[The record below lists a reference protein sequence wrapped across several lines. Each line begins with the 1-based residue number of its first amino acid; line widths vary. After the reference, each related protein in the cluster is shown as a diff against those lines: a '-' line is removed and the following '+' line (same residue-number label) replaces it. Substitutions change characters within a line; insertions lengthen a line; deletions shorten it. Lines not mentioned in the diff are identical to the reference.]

1 MRNTV
6 WFSVRVGLLVASLTV
21 GCDGTTSNG
30 DDAGSALADSGDAG
44 TTSLR
49 DGEVLADAP
58 VFADVI
64 AVTDLDRD
72 DDGVPDDDD
81 ALPDDPTEV
90 YDSDGDGV
98 GNLADLDEDGDGS
111 LDVEDRRPFDPAT
124 SDYRGQAEVEPNDVP
139 REASAATAI
148 PVRFTGT
155 LDTLA
160 GTSGDVD
167 VLSVP
172 IDEGGGVTFVLRGAG
187 TERVS
192 TTLQEGT
199 ARLLFPS
206 FERVLADGS
215 RAITVLVDDGPVLLI
230 LDDSGDLTGRAAW
243 TVEAFRD
250 DDLDGLDDER
260 ERAQGLR
267 APDPDTD
274 DDGVSDFDEVAAP
287 DVDGD
292 ALPTFLDLDSDG
304 DGLSDGAESIE
315 DDDEDGM
322 PAFLD
327 LDSDGIAP
335 LDAAAGD
342 ASLNDLDADGRA
354 DYRDVDDDGDG
365 LRDDSDP
372 APTVALRGTFDPATA
387 IDVVYLETRIG
398 TDRAPDAVVPGETL
412 AIEGVGFGTT
422 ADTRVIFGV
431 GSASPVTVVPDS
443 MTATEIL
450 VRAPIGA
457 QSSLRVIRGERAS
470 DVLPITVIDVARGG
484 TAALRAELVLGHHDP
499 LARRE
504 HRAVPRAPRGRR
516 ASHLVDARSAR
527 CDPGLRDERPDA
539 DRRSARR
546 EQHGDDAHPQRGAR
560 LRDHPGRHGGDVVA
574 PGRLLVR
581 RRRRARRGRH
591 VSRAAADGAQRPHAT
606 EPRRGHHDRRAR
618 SGPRL
623 RHRAELHDDGGSDDH
638 RDRALDRAH
647 RRPRADAA
655 VLARRAAH
663 AARGAPRDH
672 RARSAH
678 LHASREHGVPARC
691 ARRRDAR
698 RHRLCRGSDSAR
710 RRDRARRRD
719 LSAAGAPIAPRH
731 RAAHPRSDRDAARG
745 QRRVGLPE
753 GGDRPPHRRERHE
766 PAAVGADHARAEGRD
781 VGAPRH
787 GDLRSQRDRW
797 TERPADRLP
806 REHTRLR
813 GAWLPQRTHRGDHA
827 GTGDAAAE
835 HARVERDAVAAGA
848 PRRARRN
855 HLPTPGRR
863 DRGDAGFTSAH
874 FIHLVVQQNYAALL
888 DARAAYDDGSVTAF
902 LGAIAN
908 VLVRD
913 FDNVGPITRG
923 IARMIGRGVAETVV
937 ERIAERLAAK
947 LVPVVGQLAAILE
960 VGSMIA
966 SYTNVA
972 KVAVDLATTPGVLGF
987 DADFGFQLGSVTPGH
1002 LERAARAQ
1010 SVTLMGTGLLAR
1022 DASGTIARPTVE
1034 VRDLGAPHTRTIT
1047 PDVNAEGTELRFSI
1061 PGDYLRAAAGPLT
1074 LTVSR
1079 AGESLEAAQR
1089 IEIEQ
1094 LLRLATVTPETTGP
1108 KQRIVLEGGG
1118 FGARPEDAIVY
1129 FYAPSTGGG
1138 EIVVRGR
1145 IVAHSP
1151 TRLEVITHWMLE
1163 NEMPWE
1169 VGVDVAGLSSN
1180 RLPLN
1185 ARPFD
1190 LDSFT
1195 GTVWNIDAI
1204 RAACLG
1210 GSRQSYVMVFAPRTV
1225 AFGPFHPP
1233 MTWEG
1238 YVAGRFYTYP
1248 TEEGFRVSRGTDGTL
1263 NIVSF
1268 YFDGAVSL
1276 FFDGVLERT
1285 YLEVGPYDSR
1295 IIGTQTFPFTYLAG
1309 SGDGFPRAPVV
1320 SPDGSTIRWYV
1331 TTAPCRMPDI
1341 ATMHR

>member
-6 WFSVRVGLLVASLTV
+6 WNALGVGLLVAALAV
-21 GCDGTTSNG
+21 GCDGTTSNS

-44 TTSLR
+44 TTSVR

-58 VFADVI
+58 VFADVL
-64 AVTDLDRD
+64 AVADLDRD
-72 DDGVPDDDD
+72 DDGVPDGDD

-111 LDVEDRRPFDPAT
+111 LDVEDRRPFDPAA
-124 SDYRGQAEVEPNDVP
+124 SDYPGQAEVEPNDVP

-148 PVRFTGT
+148 PVRFTGR

-172 IDEGGGVTFVLRGAG
+172 VDDGGGVTFVLRGAR

-192 TTLQEGT
+192 ITLQEGT
-199 ARLLFPS
+199 ARLLFPA
-206 FERVLADGS
+206 FERSFPDGS
-215 RAITVLVDDGPVLLI
+215 RAISVLVDEGPVLLI
-230 LDDSGDLTGRAAW
+230 LDDSGDLAGRAAW

-267 APDPDTD
+267 APDADTD

-287 DVDGD
+287 DADGD

-443 MTATEIL
+443 VTATEIL
-450 VRAPIGA
+450 VRAPLGA

-470 DVLPITVIDVARGG
+470 DVLPITVIDI
-484 TAALRAELVLGHHDP
+484 
-499 LARRE
+499 
-504 HRAVPRAPRGRR
+504 
-516 ASHLVDARSAR
+516 
-527 CDPGLRDERPDA
+527 
-539 DRRSARR
+539 
-546 EQHGDDAHPQRGAR
+546 
-560 LRDHPGRHGGDVVA
+560 
-574 PGRLLVR
+574 
-581 RRRRARRGRH
+581 
-591 VSRAAADGAQRPHAT
+591 
-606 EPRRGHHDRRAR
+606 
-618 SGPRL
+618 
-623 RHRAELHDDGGSDDH
+623 
-638 RDRALDRAH
+638 
-647 RRPRADAA
+647 
-655 VLARRAAH
+655 
-663 AARGAPRDH
+663 ARGAPLLFAPSAFSDTTILLRGVNIERFRELRVGDVPVTSSTREAPDAIRVYGTSGPTRIVGALGESNTVMMRTHSVEPVYVTIPGATAATWSRLVVSSSVGDGEPGSVGTYRVPLPTGLSGLTSLSLVAATTTDGLGVGRDCVTVQSFTTTVDPTTTAIALSIELTGVLEQTQPYSH
-672 RARSAH
+672 AALLTRLEALPEITALAARITTR
-678 LHASREHGVPARC
+678 LASTACPLDAPD
-691 ARRRDAR
+691 AATRDAIV
-698 RHRLCRGSDSAR
+698 
-710 RRDRARRRD
+710 
-719 LSAAGAPIAPRH
+719 SAAGATA
-731 RAAHPRSDRDAARG
+731 
-745 QRRVGLPE
+745 
-753 GGDRPPHRRERHE
+753 
-766 PAAVGADHARAEGRD
+766 RD
-781 VGAPRH
+781 VEAGLADGTYLPPGAPSH
-787 GDLRSQRDRW
+787 PDIVLPIHAAIVTPPEASDVSVYQR
-797 TERPADRLP
+797 
-806 REHTRLR
+806 
-813 GAWLPQRTHRGDHA
+813 A
-827 GTGDAAAE
+827 GTGHLTVENDTSLPLSARITLAPRGATLVPHVTGIFDRNVIGGQSGVLTGYRASTQDYEAPGYRNAHIEVITPGLAMPQPSTLESNETQWPLALRAALDGIIFPLLDAAI
-835 HARVERDAVAAGA
+835 G
-848 PRRARRN
+848 
-855 HLPTPGRR
+855 
-863 DRGDAGFTSAH
+863 GDAGFTSAH

-902 LGAIAN
+902 LVAIAN

-937 ERIAERLAAK
+937 ERIAKRLAAK

-972 KVAVDLATTPGVLGF
+972 KVAVDLATTPGVLEF
-987 DADFGFQLGSVTPGH
+987 EADFGFQLGSVTPGH

-1010 SVTLMGTGLLAR
+1010 SVTLSGTGLIAR
-1022 DASGTIARPTVE
+1022 DASGAIARPTVE

-1047 PDVNAEGTELRFSI
+1047 PEVNAEGTELRFSI

-1129 FYAPSTGGG
+1129 FYAPSSGGG
-1138 EIVVRGR
+1138 EILVRGR

-1204 RAACLG
+1204 RGACLG

-1225 AFGPFHPP
+1225 AFGPFHPA
-1233 MTWEG
+1233 MTWDG
-1238 YVAGRFYTYP
+1238 YVPGRFYTYP
-1248 TEEGFRVSRGTDGTL
+1248 TEEGFRVSRGTDGML

-1285 YLEVGPYDSR
+1285 YLEVGPSDSR
-1295 IIGTQTFPFTYLAG
+1295 IIGTQTFPFTYLA